1 MKKNILLITLFCL
14 TIQNIYSQVNTL
26 KENIFFAIGKTELT
40 KAHKMKLDS
49 IVLVIKASQTYNVDV
64 KGYTCNI
71 GSLSLNKIVS
81 KFRALNV
88 YNYLVDKGVNK
99 KNIVYGGFATASPLG
114 DNTTAEGRSKNR
126 RTEISVLFKLMDEVV
141 QNAEGT
147 QNANATNSR
156 TNSTGN
162 TTNASNNS
170 NAPAFSGKITELGP
184 ELSNGNFQNEGKKI
198 IKSTNCVLIEVP
210 EYCFSTNSKEAFEF
224 EFKDYTKN
232 YDIIKKNIQTRSGKE
247 TLLMLGAYSLNF
259 SQGNEEITMNTNNP
273 VKVFIPG
280 EYDPEIRLYSNHKNW
295 TLDTINSL
303 SYDESKKAYV
313 VSTKFLGQMF
323 GLLKPMP
330 ITQKQVL
337 VKLVGV
343 KPDQIKP
350 YVIVDKCYIASGKH
364 VKGKLFSFPIPSD
377 KSSFSVRGY
386 YIDYSN
392 KQPEYFYLSEDIK
405 ALEPKSTKV
414 KSIENKEY
422 MRICSPAK
430 FEFKKTQMDKGS
442 LCEPP
447 CAQ

>member
-1 MKKNILLITLFCL
+1 MKKNILLITLFCI
-14 TIQNIYSQVNTL
+14 TIQNINSQVNTL

-40 KAHKMKLDS
+40 RAHKMKLDS
-49 IVLVIKASQTYNVDV
+49 IVLVIKASETYNIDV

-88 YNYLVDKGVNK
+88 YNYLVDKGVSK
-99 KNIVYGGFATASPLG
+99 KNIVYGGFATENPLG
-114 DNTTAEGRSKNR
+114 DNNTLEGRAKNR
-126 RTEISVLFKLMDEVV
+126 RTEISVLFKLMDEVI
-141 QNAEGT
+141 QNAEGSKNEISST
-147 QNANATNSR
+147 NGSKESVNNAN
-156 TNSTGN
+156 N
-162 TTNASNNS
+162 TQ
-170 NAPAFSGKITELGP
+170 PAFSGKITELGP
-184 ELSNGNFQNEGKKI
+184 ELSAGNFQNEGKKI
-198 IKSTNCVLIEVP
+198 IKSTNCVVIEVP
-210 EYCFSTNSKEAFEF
+210 EFCFSTSSKEPFEF

-247 TLLMLGAYSLNF
+247 SLLMLGAYSLNF

-330 ITQKQVL
+330 ITQKQIL

-377 KSSFSVRGY
+377 KSSFSMRGY

-392 KQPEYFYLSEDIK
+392 KQPEYFYLSEDVK
-405 ALEPKSTKV
+405 ALEPKSTKA
-414 KSIENKEY
+414 KNIENKEY
-422 MRICSPAK
+422 MRICTPAK

-442 LCEPP
+442 LCETP
-447 CAQ
+447 CSQ

>member
-14 TIQNIYSQVNTL
+14 TLQNINSQVNTL

-40 KAHKMKLDS
+40 RAHKLKLDS
-49 IVLVIKASQTYNVDV
+49 IVLVIKASETYNVDV
-64 KGYTCNI
+64 KGYTCNF

-88 YNYLVDKGVNK
+88 YNYLVDKGVSK
-99 KNIVYGGFATASPLG
+99 KNIVYGGFSTSNPLG
-114 DNTTAEGRSKNR
+114 DNTTAEGRAKNR
-126 RTEISVLFKLMDEVV
+126 RTEISVLFKLMDEVI

-147 QNANATNSR
+147 TNEVTATNGAKE
-156 TNSTGN
+156 ST
-162 TTNASNNS
+162 NNS
-170 NAPAFSGKITELGP
+170 NNNSKSAFSGKVTELGP

-198 IKSTNCVLIEVP
+198 IKSTNCVVIEIP
-210 EYCFSTNSKEAFEF
+210 EYCFSTNSKEPFEF

-303 SYDESKKAYV
+303 SYDESKKSYV

-343 KPDQIKP
+343 KSDQIKP

-364 VKGKLFSFPIPSD
+364 IKGKLFSFPIPSD
-377 KSSFSVRGY
+377 KSSFSMRGY

-405 ALEPKSTKV
+405 VLEPKSTKA
-414 KSIENKEY
+414 KSIDNKEY
-422 MRICSPAK
+422 MRICTPAK

-442 LCEPP
+442 LCETP
-447 CAQ
+447 CTQ

>member
-14 TIQNIYSQVNTL
+14 TLQNINSQVNTL

-40 KAHKMKLDS
+40 RAHKLKLDS
-49 IVLVIKASQTYNVDV
+49 IVLVIKASETYNVDV
-64 KGYTCNI
+64 KGYTCNF

-88 YNYLVDKGVNK
+88 YNYLVDKGVSK
-99 KNIVYGGFATASPLG
+99 KNIVYGGFSTSNPLG
-114 DNTTAEGRSKNR
+114 DNTTAEGRAKNR
-126 RTEISVLFKLMDEVV
+126 RTEISVLFKLMDEVI

-147 QNANATNSR
+147 TNEVTATNGAKES
-156 TNSTGN
+156 TNN
-162 TTNASNNS
+162 TNNNS
-170 NAPAFSGKITELGP
+170 KSAFSGKVTELGP

-198 IKSTNCVLIEVP
+198 IKSTNCVVIEIP
-210 EYCFSTNSKEAFEF
+210 EYCFSTNSKEPFEF

-247 TLLMLGAYSLNF
+247 TLLMLGSYSLNF

-280 EYDPEIRLYSNHKNW
+280 EYDPEIRLYANHKNW

-303 SYDESKKAYV
+303 SYDESKKSYV

-343 KPDQIKP
+343 KSDQIKP

-364 VKGKLFSFPIPSD
+364 IKGKLFSFPIPSD
-377 KSSFSVRGY
+377 KSSFSMRGY
-386 YIDYSN
+386 YIEYSN

-405 ALEPKSTKV
+405 VLEPKSTKA
-414 KSIENKEY
+414 KSIDNKEY
-422 MRICSPAK
+422 MRICTPAK

-442 LCEPP
+442 LCETP
-447 CAQ
+447 CTQ

>member
-14 TIQNIYSQVNTL
+14 TLQNINSQVNTL

-40 KAHKMKLDS
+40 RAHKLKLDS
-49 IVLVIKASQTYNVDV
+49 IVLVIKASETYNVDV
-64 KGYTCNI
+64 KGYTCNF

-88 YNYLVDKGVNK
+88 YNYLVDKGVSK
-99 KNIVYGGFATASPLG
+99 KNIVYGGFSTSNPLG
-114 DNTTAEGRSKNR
+114 DNTTAEGRAKNR
-126 RTEISVLFKLMDEVV
+126 RTEISVLFKLMDEVI

-147 QNANATNSR
+147 TNEVTATNGAKE
-156 TNSTGN
+156 ST
-162 TTNASNNS
+162 NNS
-170 NAPAFSGKITELGP
+170 NNNSKSAFSGKVTELGP

-198 IKSTNCVLIEVP
+198 IKSTNCVVIEIP
-210 EYCFSTNSKEAFEF
+210 EYCFSTNSKEPFEF

-247 TLLMLGAYSLNF
+247 TLLMLGSYSLNF

-280 EYDPEIRLYSNHKNW
+280 EYDPEIRLYANHKNW

-303 SYDESKKAYV
+303 SYDESKKSYV

-343 KPDQIKP
+343 KSDQIKP

-364 VKGKLFSFPIPSD
+364 IKGKLFSFPIPSD
-377 KSSFSVRGY
+377 KSSFSMRGY

-392 KQPEYFYLSEDIK
+392 KQPEYFYLSEDVK
-405 ALEPKSTKV
+405 VLEPKSTKA
-414 KSIENKEY
+414 KSIDNKEY
-422 MRICSPAK
+422 MRICTPAK

-442 LCEPP
+442 LCETP
-447 CAQ
+447 CIQ

>member
-14 TIQNIYSQVNTL
+14 TLQNINSQVNTL

-40 KAHKMKLDS
+40 RAHKLKLDS
-49 IVLVIKASQTYNVDV
+49 IVLVIKASETYNVDV
-64 KGYTCNI
+64 KGYTCNF

-88 YNYLVDKGVNK
+88 YNYLVDKGVSK
-99 KNIVYGGFATASPLG
+99 KNIVYGGFSTSNPLG
-114 DNTTAEGRSKNR
+114 DNTTAEGRAKNR
-126 RTEISVLFKLMDEVV
+126 RTEISVLFKLMDEVI

-147 QNANATNSR
+147 TNEVTATNGAKES
-156 TNSTGN
+156 TNN
-162 TTNASNNS
+162 TNNNS
-170 NAPAFSGKITELGP
+170 KSAFSGKVTELGP

-198 IKSTNCVLIEVP
+198 IKSTNCVVIEIP
-210 EYCFSTNSKEAFEF
+210 EYCFSTNSKEPFEF

-247 TLLMLGAYSLNF
+247 TLLMLGSYSLNF

-280 EYDPEIRLYSNHKNW
+280 EYDPEIRLYANHKNW

-303 SYDESKKAYV
+303 SYDESKKSYV

-343 KPDQIKP
+343 KSDQIKP

-364 VKGKLFSFPIPSD
+364 IKGKLFSFPIPSD
-377 KSSFSVRGY
+377 KSSFSMRGY
-386 YIDYSN
+386 YIEYSN
-392 KQPEYFYLSEDIK
+392 KQPEYFYLSEDVK
-405 ALEPKSTKV
+405 VLEPKSTKA
-414 KSIENKEY
+414 KSIDNKEY
-422 MRICSPAK
+422 MRICTPAK

-442 LCEPP
+442 LCETP
-447 CAQ
+447 CTQ

>member
-14 TIQNIYSQVNTL
+14 TLQNINSQVNTL

-40 KAHKMKLDS
+40 RAHKLKLDS
-49 IVLVIKASQTYNVDV
+49 IVLVIKASETYNVDV
-64 KGYTCNI
+64 KGYTCNF

-88 YNYLVDKGVNK
+88 YNYLVDKGVSK
-99 KNIVYGGFATASPLG
+99 KNIVYGGFSTSNPLG
-114 DNTTAEGRSKNR
+114 DNTTAEGRAKNR
-126 RTEISVLFKLMDEVV
+126 RTEISVLFKLMDEVI

-147 QNANATNSR
+147 TNEVTATNGAKES
-156 TNSTGN
+156 TNN
-162 TTNASNNS
+162 TNNNS
-170 NAPAFSGKITELGP
+170 KSAFSGKVTELGP

-198 IKSTNCVLIEVP
+198 IKSTNCVVIEIP
-210 EYCFSTNSKEAFEF
+210 EYCFSTNSKEPFEF

-247 TLLMLGAYSLNF
+247 TLLMLGSYSLNF

-280 EYDPEIRLYSNHKNW
+280 EYDPEIRLYANHKNW

-303 SYDESKKAYV
+303 SYDESKKSYV

-343 KPDQIKP
+343 KSDQIKP

-364 VKGKLFSFPIPSD
+364 IKGKLFSFPIPSD
-377 KSSFSVRGY
+377 KSSFSMRGY

-392 KQPEYFYLSEDIK
+392 KQPEYFYLSEDVK
-405 ALEPKSTKV
+405 VLEPKSTKA
-414 KSIENKEY
+414 KSIDNKEY
-422 MRICSPAK
+422 MRICTPAK

-442 LCEPP
+442 LCETP
-447 CAQ
+447 CTQ

>member
-14 TIQNIYSQVNTL
+14 TLQNINSQVNTL

-40 KAHKMKLDS
+40 RAHKLKLDS
-49 IVLVIKASQTYNVDV
+49 IVLVIKASETYNVDV
-64 KGYTCNI
+64 KGYTCNF

-88 YNYLVDKGVNK
+88 YNYLVDKGVSK
-99 KNIVYGGFATASPLG
+99 KNIVYGGFSTSNPLG
-114 DNTTAEGRSKNR
+114 DNTTAEGRAKNR
-126 RTEISVLFKLMDEVV
+126 RTEISVLFKLMDEVI

-147 QNANATNSR
+147 KNEVTATNGAKES
-156 TNSTGN
+156 TNN
-162 TTNASNNS
+162 TNNNS
-170 NAPAFSGKITELGP
+170 KSAFSGKVTELGP

-198 IKSTNCVLIEVP
+198 IKSTNCVVIEIP
-210 EYCFSTNSKEAFEF
+210 EYCFSTNSKEPFEF

-247 TLLMLGAYSLNF
+247 TLLMLGSYSLNF

-280 EYDPEIRLYSNHKNW
+280 EYDPEIRLYANHKNW

-303 SYDESKKAYV
+303 SYDESKKSYV

-343 KPDQIKP
+343 KSDQIKP

-364 VKGKLFSFPIPSD
+364 IKGKLFSFPIPSD
-377 KSSFSVRGY
+377 KSSFSMRGY

-392 KQPEYFYLSEDIK
+392 KQPEYFYLSEDVK
-405 ALEPKSTKV
+405 VLEPKSTKA
-414 KSIENKEY
+414 KSIDNKEY
-422 MRICSPAK
+422 MRICTPAK

-442 LCEPP
+442 LCETP
-447 CAQ
+447 CTQ

>member
-14 TIQNIYSQVNTL
+14 TLQNINSQVNTL

-40 KAHKMKLDS
+40 RAHKLKLDS
-49 IVLVIKASQTYNVDV
+49 IVLVIKASETYNVDV
-64 KGYTCNI
+64 KGYTCNF

-88 YNYLVDKGVNK
+88 YNYLVDKGVSK
-99 KNIVYGGFATASPLG
+99 KNIVYGGFSTSNPLG
-114 DNTTAEGRSKNR
+114 DNTTAEGRAKNR
-126 RTEISVLFKLMDEVV
+126 RTEISVLFKLMDEVI

-147 QNANATNSR
+147 TNEVTATNGAKE
-156 TNSTGN
+156 ST
-162 TTNASNNS
+162 NNS
-170 NAPAFSGKITELGP
+170 NNNSKSAFSGKVTELGP

-198 IKSTNCVLIEVP
+198 IKSTNCVVIEIP
-210 EYCFSTNSKEAFEF
+210 EYCFSTNSKEPFEF

-247 TLLMLGAYSLNF
+247 TLLMLGSYSLNF

-280 EYDPEIRLYSNHKNW
+280 EYDPEIRLYANHKNW

-303 SYDESKKAYV
+303 SYDESKKSYV

-343 KPDQIKP
+343 KSDQIKP

-364 VKGKLFSFPIPSD
+364 IKGKLFSFPIPSD
-377 KSSFSVRGY
+377 KSSFSMRGY

-392 KQPEYFYLSEDIK
+392 KQPEYFYLSEDVK
-405 ALEPKSTKV
+405 VLEPKSTKA
-414 KSIENKEY
+414 KSIDNKEY
-422 MRICSPAK
+422 MRICTPAK

-442 LCEPP
+442 LCETP
-447 CAQ
+447 CTQ

>member
-14 TIQNIYSQVNTL
+14 TLQNINSQVNTL

-40 KAHKMKLDS
+40 RAHKLKLDS
-49 IVLVIKASQTYNVDV
+49 IVLVIKASETYNVDV
-64 KGYTCNI
+64 KGYTCNF

-88 YNYLVDKGVNK
+88 YNYLVDKGVSK
-99 KNIVYGGFATASPLG
+99 KNIVYGGFSTSNPLG
-114 DNTTAEGRSKNR
+114 DNTTAEGRAKNR
-126 RTEISVLFKLMDEVV
+126 RTEISVLFKLMDEVI

-147 QNANATNSR
+147 TNEVTATNGAKES
-156 TNSTGN
+156 TNN
-162 TTNASNNS
+162 TNNNS
-170 NAPAFSGKITELGP
+170 KSAFSGKVTELGP

-198 IKSTNCVLIEVP
+198 IKSTNCVVIEIP
-210 EYCFSTNSKEAFEF
+210 EYCFSTNSKEPFEF

-247 TLLMLGAYSLNF
+247 TLLMLGSYSLNF

-280 EYDPEIRLYSNHKNW
+280 EYDPEIRLYANHKNW

-303 SYDESKKAYV
+303 SYDESKKSYV

-330 ITQKQVL
+330 ISQKQVL

-343 KPDQIKP
+343 KSDQIKP

-377 KSSFSVRGY
+377 KSSFSMRGY
-386 YIDYSN
+386 YIEYSN

-405 ALEPKSTKV
+405 VLEPKSTKA
-414 KSIENKEY
+414 KSIDNKEY
-422 MRICSPAK
+422 MRICTPAK

-442 LCEPP
+442 LCETP
-447 CAQ
+447 CTQ

>member
-14 TIQNIYSQVNTL
+14 TLQNINSQVNTL

-40 KAHKMKLDS
+40 RAHKLKLDS
-49 IVLVIKASQTYNVDV
+49 IVLVIKASETYNVDV
-64 KGYTCNI
+64 KGYTCNF

-88 YNYLVDKGVNK
+88 YNYLVDKGVSK
-99 KNIVYGGFATASPLG
+99 KNIVYGGFSTSNPLG
-114 DNTTAEGRSKNR
+114 DNTTTEGRAKNR
-126 RTEISVLFKLMDEVV
+126 RTEISVLFKLMDEVI

-147 QNANATNSR
+147 KNEVTATNGAKES
-156 TNSTGN
+156 TNN
-162 TTNASNNS
+162 TNNNS
-170 NAPAFSGKITELGP
+170 KSAFSGKVTELGP

-198 IKSTNCVLIEVP
+198 IKSTNCVVIEIP
-210 EYCFSTNSKEAFEF
+210 EYCFSTNSKEPFEF

-247 TLLMLGAYSLNF
+247 TLLMLGSYSLNF

-280 EYDPEIRLYSNHKNW
+280 EYDPEIRLYANHKNW

-303 SYDESKKAYV
+303 SYDESKKSYV

-343 KPDQIKP
+343 KSDQIKP

-364 VKGKLFSFPIPSD
+364 IKGKLFSFPIPSD
-377 KSSFSVRGY
+377 KSSFSMRGY
-386 YIDYSN
+386 YIEYSN
-392 KQPEYFYLSEDIK
+392 KQPEYFYLSEDVK
-405 ALEPKSTKV
+405 VLEPKSTKA
-414 KSIENKEY
+414 KSIDNKEY
-422 MRICSPAK
+422 MRICTPAK

-442 LCEPP
+442 LCETP
-447 CAQ
+447 CTQ

>member
-14 TIQNIYSQVNTL
+14 TLQNINSQVNTL

-40 KAHKMKLDS
+40 RAHKLKLDS
-49 IVLVIKASQTYNVDV
+49 IVLVIKASETYNVDV
-64 KGYTCNI
+64 KGYTCNF

-88 YNYLVDKGVNK
+88 YNYLVDKGVSK
-99 KNIVYGGFATASPLG
+99 KNIVYGGFSTSNPLG
-114 DNTTAEGRSKNR
+114 DNTTAEGRAKNR
-126 RTEISVLFKLMDEVV
+126 RTEISVLFKLMDEVI

-147 QNANATNSR
+147 TNEVTATNGAKE
-156 TNSTGN
+156 ST
-162 TTNASNNS
+162 NNS
-170 NAPAFSGKITELGP
+170 NNNSKSAFSGKVTELGP

-198 IKSTNCVLIEVP
+198 IKSTNCVVIEIP
-210 EYCFSTNSKEAFEF
+210 EYCFSTNSKEPFEF

-247 TLLMLGAYSLNF
+247 TLLMLGSYSLNF

-280 EYDPEIRLYSNHKNW
+280 EYDPEIRLYANHKNW

-303 SYDESKKAYV
+303 SYDESKKSYV

-343 KPDQIKP
+343 KSDQIKP

-377 KSSFSVRGY
+377 KSSFSMRGY

-392 KQPEYFYLSEDIK
+392 KQPEYFYLSEDVK
-405 ALEPKSTKV
+405 VLEPKSTKA
-414 KSIENKEY
+414 KSIDNKEY
-422 MRICSPAK
+422 MRICTPAK

-442 LCEPP
+442 LCETP
-447 CAQ
+447 CTQ

>member
-14 TIQNIYSQVNTL
+14 TLQNINSQVNTL

-40 KAHKMKLDS
+40 RAHKLKLDS
-49 IVLVIKASQTYNVDV
+49 IVLVIKASETYNVDV
-64 KGYTCNI
+64 KGYTCNF

-88 YNYLVDKGVNK
+88 YNYLVDKGVSK
-99 KNIVYGGFATASPLG
+99 KNIVYGGFSTSNPLG
-114 DNTTAEGRSKNR
+114 DNTTAEGRAKNR
-126 RTEISVLFKLMDEVV
+126 RTEISVLFKLMDEVI

-147 QNANATNSR
+147 KNEVTATNGAKE
-156 TNSTGN
+156 ST
-162 TTNASNNS
+162 NNS
-170 NAPAFSGKITELGP
+170 NNNSKSAFSGKVTELGP

-198 IKSTNCVLIEVP
+198 IKSTNCVVIEIP
-210 EYCFSTNSKEAFEF
+210 EYCFSTNSKEPFEF

-247 TLLMLGAYSLNF
+247 TLLMLGSYSLNF

-280 EYDPEIRLYSNHKNW
+280 EYDPEIRLYANHKNW

-303 SYDESKKAYV
+303 SYDESKKSYV

-343 KPDQIKP
+343 KSDQIKP

-364 VKGKLFSFPIPSD
+364 IKGKLFSFPIPSD
-377 KSSFSVRGY
+377 KSSFSMRGY

-392 KQPEYFYLSEDIK
+392 KQPEYFYLSEDVK
-405 ALEPKSTKV
+405 VLEPKSTKA
-414 KSIENKEY
+414 KSIDNKEY
-422 MRICSPAK
+422 MRICTPAK

-442 LCEPP
+442 LCETP
-447 CAQ
+447 CTQ

>member
-14 TIQNIYSQVNTL
+14 TLQNINSQVNTL

-40 KAHKMKLDS
+40 RAHKLKLDS
-49 IVLVIKASQTYNVDV
+49 IVLVIKASETYNVDV
-64 KGYTCNI
+64 KGYTCNF

-88 YNYLVDKGVNK
+88 YNYLVDKGVSK
-99 KNIVYGGFATASPLG
+99 KNIVYGGFSTSNPLG
-114 DNTTAEGRSKNR
+114 DNTTAEGRAKNR
-126 RTEISVLFKLMDEVV
+126 RTEISVLFKLMDEVI

-147 QNANATNSR
+147 TNEVTATNGAKES
-156 TNSTGN
+156 TNN
-162 TTNASNNS
+162 TNNNS
-170 NAPAFSGKITELGP
+170 KSAFSGKVTELGP

-198 IKSTNCVLIEVP
+198 IKSTNCVVIEIP
-210 EYCFSTNSKEAFEF
+210 EYCFSTNSKEPFEF

-247 TLLMLGAYSLNF
+247 TLLMLGSYSLNF

-280 EYDPEIRLYSNHKNW
+280 EYDPEIRLYANHKNW

-303 SYDESKKAYV
+303 SYDESKKSYV

-343 KPDQIKP
+343 KSDQIKP

-377 KSSFSVRGY
+377 KSSFSMRGY
-386 YIDYSN
+386 YIEYSN

-405 ALEPKSTKV
+405 VLEPKSTKA
-414 KSIENKEY
+414 KSIDNKEY
-422 MRICSPAK
+422 MRICTPAK

-442 LCEPP
+442 LCETP
-447 CAQ
+447 CTQ

>member
-14 TIQNIYSQVNTL
+14 TLQNINSQVNTL

-40 KAHKMKLDS
+40 RAHKLKLDS
-49 IVLVIKASQTYNVDV
+49 IVLVIKASETYNVDV
-64 KGYTCNI
+64 KGYTCNF

-88 YNYLVDKGVNK
+88 YNYLVDKGVSK
-99 KNIVYGGFATASPLG
+99 KNIVYGGFSTSNPLG
-114 DNTTAEGRSKNR
+114 DNTTAEGRAKNR
-126 RTEISVLFKLMDEVV
+126 RTEISVLFKLMDEVI

-147 QNANATNSR
+147 TNEVTATNGAKE
-156 TNSTGN
+156 ST
-162 TTNASNNS
+162 NNS
-170 NAPAFSGKITELGP
+170 NNNSKSAFSGKVTELGP

-198 IKSTNCVLIEVP
+198 IKSTNCVVIEIP
-210 EYCFSTNSKEAFEF
+210 EYCFSTNSKEPFEF

-247 TLLMLGAYSLNF
+247 TLLMLGSYSLNF

-280 EYDPEIRLYSNHKNW
+280 EYDPEIRLYANHKNW

-303 SYDESKKAYV
+303 SYDESKKSYV

-343 KPDQIKP
+343 KSDQIKP

-364 VKGKLFSFPIPSD
+364 IKGKLFSFPIPSD
-377 KSSFSVRGY
+377 KSSFSMRGY
-386 YIDYSN
+386 YIEYSN

-405 ALEPKSTKV
+405 VLEPKSTKA
-414 KSIENKEY
+414 KSIDNKEY
-422 MRICSPAK
+422 MRICTPAK

-442 LCEPP
+442 LCETP
-447 CAQ
+447 CTQ

>member
-1 MKKNILLITLFCL
+1 MKKNILLITLFCSL
-14 TIQNIYSQVNTL
+14 LQNLNSQVSTL
-26 KENIFFAIGKTELT
+26 KENLFFAIGKTELT
-40 KAHKMKLDS
+40 NAHKMKLDS

-99 KNIVYGGFATASPLG
+99 KNIMYGGFYTSNPIG
-114 DNTTAEGRSKNR
+114 DNTTVEGRAKNR
-126 RTEISVLFKLMDEVV
+126 RTEISVLFKLMDDETP
-141 QNAEGT
+141 NADGT
-147 QNANATNSR
+147 KNESNAANGSNES
-156 TNSTGN
+156 
-162 TTNASNNS
+162 SNNS
-170 NAPAFSGKITELGP
+170 TSNSNKAFSGKVTELGP
-184 ELSNGNFQNEGKKI
+184 ELSNGNFQNDGKKI
-198 IKSTNCVLIEVP
+198 IKSTNCVVIEVP
-210 EYCFSTNSKEAFEF
+210 EYCFSTSSKEPFEF

-303 SYDESKKAYV
+303 SYDETKKAYV

-330 ITQKQVL
+330 ITQKNVL

-343 KPDQIKP
+343 KADQIKP

-364 VKGKLFSFPIPSD
+364 VKGKLFSFPIPSE
-377 KSSFSVRGY
+377 KSSFSMRGY

-392 KQPEYFYLSEDIK
+392 KQPEYFYLSEDVK
-405 ALEPKSTKV
+405 LLEPKSTKA
-414 KSIENKEY
+414 KNIENKDY

-442 LCEPP
+442 LCETP

>member
-14 TIQNIYSQVNTL
+14 TLQNINSQVNTL

-40 KAHKMKLDS
+40 RAHKLKLDS
-49 IVLVIKASQTYNVDV
+49 IVLVIKASETYNVDV
-64 KGYTCNI
+64 KGYTCNF

-88 YNYLVDKGVNK
+88 YNYLVDKGVSK
-99 KNIVYGGFATASPLG
+99 KNIVYGGFSTSNPLV
-114 DNTTAEGRSKNR
+114 DNTTAEGRAKNR
-126 RTEISVLFKLMDEVV
+126 RTEISVLFKLMDEVI

-147 QNANATNSR
+147 TNEVTATNGAKE
-156 TNSTGN
+156 ST
-162 TTNASNNS
+162 NNS
-170 NAPAFSGKITELGP
+170 NNNSKSAFSGKVTELGP

-198 IKSTNCVLIEVP
+198 IKSTNCVVIEIP
-210 EYCFSTNSKEAFEF
+210 EYCFSTNSKEPFEF

-247 TLLMLGAYSLNF
+247 TLLMLGSYSLNF

-280 EYDPEIRLYSNHKNW
+280 EYDPEIRLYANHKNW

-303 SYDESKKAYV
+303 SYDESKKSYV

-343 KPDQIKP
+343 KSDQIKP

-377 KSSFSVRGY
+377 KSSFSMRGY

-405 ALEPKSTKV
+405 VLEPKSTKA
-414 KSIENKEY
+414 KSIDNKEY
-422 MRICSPAK
+422 MRICTPAK

-442 LCEPP
+442 LCETP
-447 CAQ
+447 CTQ

>member
-14 TIQNIYSQVNTL
+14 TLQNINSQVNTL

-40 KAHKMKLDS
+40 RAHKLKLDS
-49 IVLVIKASQTYNVDV
+49 IVLVIKASETYNVDV
-64 KGYTCNI
+64 KGYTCNF

-88 YNYLVDKGVNK
+88 YNYLVDKGVSK
-99 KNIVYGGFATASPLG
+99 KNIVYGGFSTSNPLG
-114 DNTTAEGRSKNR
+114 DNTTAEGRAKNR
-126 RTEISVLFKLMDEVV
+126 RTEISVLFKLMDEVI

-147 QNANATNSR
+147 TNEVTATNGAKE
-156 TNSTGN
+156 ST
-162 TTNASNNS
+162 NNS
-170 NAPAFSGKITELGP
+170 NNNSKSAFSGKVTELGP

-198 IKSTNCVLIEVP
+198 IKSTNCVVIEIP
-210 EYCFSTNSKEAFEF
+210 EYCFSTNSKEPFEF

-247 TLLMLGAYSLNF
+247 TLLMLGSYSLNF

-280 EYDPEIRLYSNHKNW
+280 EYDPEIRLYANHKNW

-303 SYDESKKAYV
+303 SYDESKKSYV

-343 KPDQIKP
+343 KSDQIKP

-377 KSSFSVRGY
+377 KSSFSMRGY

-392 KQPEYFYLSEDIK
+392 KQPEYFYLSEDVK
-405 ALEPKSTKV
+405 VLEPKSTKA
-414 KSIENKEY
+414 KSIDNKEY
-422 MRICSPAK
+422 MRICTPAK

-442 LCEPP
+442 LCETP
-447 CAQ
+447 CIQ

>member
-1 MKKNILLITLFCL
+1 MKKNILLITLLCL
-14 TIQNIYSQVNTL
+14 TLQNINSQVNTL

-40 KAHKMKLDS
+40 RAHKLKLDS
-49 IVLVIKASQTYNVDV
+49 IVLVIKASETYNIDV

-88 YNYLVDKGVNK
+88 YNYLVDKGVSK
-99 KNIVYGGFATASPLG
+99 KNIVYGGFSTQNPLG
-114 DNTTAEGRSKNR
+114 DNTTAEGRAKNR
-126 RTEISVLFKLMDEVV
+126 RTEVSVLFKLMDEVI

-147 QNANATNSR
+147 KNELSTTNGSKE
-156 TNSTGN
+156 S
-162 TTNASNNS
+162 TTNANN
-170 NAPAFSGKITELGP
+170 NTKPAFSGKVTELGP

-198 IKSTNCVLIEVP
+198 IKSTNCVVIEVP
-210 EYCFSTNSKEAFEF
+210 EYCFSTNSKEPFEF

-303 SYDESKKAYV
+303 SYDESKKSYV

-364 VKGKLFSFPIPSD
+364 IKGKLFSFPIPSD
-377 KSSFSVRGY
+377 KSSFSMRGY

-392 KQPEYFYLSEDIK
+392 KQPEYFYLSEDVK
-405 ALEPKSTKV
+405 ALEPKSTKA
-414 KSIENKEY
+414 KNIENKEY
-422 MRICSPAK
+422 MRICTPAK

-442 LCEPP
+442 LCETP

>member
-14 TIQNIYSQVNTL
+14 TLQNINSQVNTL

-40 KAHKMKLDS
+40 RAHKLKLDS
-49 IVLVIKASQTYNVDV
+49 IVLVIKASETYNVDV
-64 KGYTCNI
+64 KGYTCNF

-88 YNYLVDKGVNK
+88 YNYLVDKGVSK
-99 KNIVYGGFATASPLG
+99 KNIVYGGFSTSNPLG
-114 DNTTAEGRSKNR
+114 DNTTAEGRAKNR
-126 RTEISVLFKLMDEVV
+126 RTEISVLFKLMDEVI

-147 QNANATNSR
+147 TNEVTATNGAKES
-156 TNSTGN
+156 TNN
-162 TTNASNNS
+162 TNNNS
-170 NAPAFSGKITELGP
+170 KSAFSGKVTELGP

-198 IKSTNCVLIEVP
+198 IKSTNCVVIEIP
-210 EYCFSTNSKEAFEF
+210 EYCFSTNSKEPFEF

-247 TLLMLGAYSLNF
+247 TLLMLGSYSLNF

-280 EYDPEIRLYSNHKNW
+280 EYDPEIRLYANHKNW

-303 SYDESKKAYV
+303 SYDESKKSYV

-330 ITQKQVL
+330 ISQKQVL

-343 KPDQIKP
+343 KSDQIKP

-364 VKGKLFSFPIPSD
+364 IKGKLFSFPIPSD
-377 KSSFSVRGY
+377 KSSFSMRGY
-386 YIDYSN
+386 YIEYSN

-405 ALEPKSTKV
+405 VLEPKSTKA
-414 KSIENKEY
+414 KSIDNKEY
-422 MRICSPAK
+422 MRICTPAK

-442 LCEPP
+442 LCETP
-447 CAQ
+447 CTQ

>member
-14 TIQNIYSQVNTL
+14 TLQNINSQVNTL

-40 KAHKMKLDS
+40 RAHKLKLDS
-49 IVLVIKASQTYNVDV
+49 IVLVIKASETYNVDV
-64 KGYTCNI
+64 KGYTCNF

-88 YNYLVDKGVNK
+88 YNYLVDKGVSK
-99 KNIVYGGFATASPLG
+99 KNIVYGGFSTSNPLG
-114 DNTTAEGRSKNR
+114 DNTTAEGRAKNR
-126 RTEISVLFKLMDEVV
+126 RTEISVLFKLMDEVI

-147 QNANATNSR
+147 KNEVTATNGAKES
-156 TNSTGN
+156 TNN
-162 TTNASNNS
+162 TNNNS
-170 NAPAFSGKITELGP
+170 KSAFSGKVTELGP

-198 IKSTNCVLIEVP
+198 IKSTNCVVIEIP
-210 EYCFSTNSKEAFEF
+210 EYCFSTNSKEPFEF

-247 TLLMLGAYSLNF
+247 TLLMLGSYSLNF

-280 EYDPEIRLYSNHKNW
+280 EYDPEIRLYANHKNW

-303 SYDESKKAYV
+303 SYDESKKSYV

-343 KPDQIKP
+343 KSDQIKP

-364 VKGKLFSFPIPSD
+364 IKGKLFSFPIPSD
-377 KSSFSVRGY
+377 KSSFSMRGY
-386 YIDYSN
+386 YIEYSN
-392 KQPEYFYLSEDIK
+392 KQPEYFYLSEDVK
-405 ALEPKSTKV
+405 VLEPKSTKA
-414 KSIENKEY
+414 KSIDNKEY
-422 MRICSPAK
+422 MRICTPAK

-442 LCEPP
+442 LCETP
-447 CAQ
+447 CTQ

>member
-14 TIQNIYSQVNTL
+14 TLQNINSQVNTL

-40 KAHKMKLDS
+40 RAHKLKLDS
-49 IVLVIKASQTYNVDV
+49 IVLVIKASETYNVDV
-64 KGYTCNI
+64 KGYTCNF

-88 YNYLVDKGVNK
+88 YNYLVDKGVSK
-99 KNIVYGGFATASPLG
+99 KNIVYGGFSTSNPLG
-114 DNTTAEGRSKNR
+114 DNTTAEGRAKNR
-126 RTEISVLFKLMDEVV
+126 RTEISVLFKLMDEVI

-147 QNANATNSR
+147 KNEVTATNGAKES
-156 TNSTGN
+156 TNN
-162 TTNASNNS
+162 TNNNS
-170 NAPAFSGKITELGP
+170 KSAFSGKVTELGP

-198 IKSTNCVLIEVP
+198 IKSTNCVVIEIP
-210 EYCFSTNSKEAFEF
+210 EYCFSTNSKEPFEF

-247 TLLMLGAYSLNF
+247 TLLMLGSYSLNF

-280 EYDPEIRLYSNHKNW
+280 EYDPEIRLYANHKNW

-303 SYDESKKAYV
+303 SYDESKKSYV

-330 ITQKQVL
+330 ISQKQVL

-343 KPDQIKP
+343 KSDQIKP

-377 KSSFSVRGY
+377 KSSFSMRGY
-386 YIDYSN
+386 YIEYSN

-405 ALEPKSTKV
+405 VLEPKSTKA
-414 KSIENKEY
+414 KSIDNKEY
-422 MRICSPAK
+422 MRICTPAK

-442 LCEPP
+442 LCETP
-447 CAQ
+447 CTQ

>member
-14 TIQNIYSQVNTL
+14 TLQNINSQVNTL

-40 KAHKMKLDS
+40 RAHKLKLDS
-49 IVLVIKASQTYNVDV
+49 IVLVIKASETYNVDV
-64 KGYTCNI
+64 KGYTCNF

-88 YNYLVDKGVNK
+88 YNYLVDKGVSK
-99 KNIVYGGFATASPLG
+99 KNIVYGGFSTSNPLG
-114 DNTTAEGRSKNR
+114 DNTTAEGRAKNR
-126 RTEISVLFKLMDEVV
+126 RTEISVLFKLMDEVI

-147 QNANATNSR
+147 KNEVTATNGAKES
-156 TNSTGN
+156 TNN
-162 TTNASNNS
+162 TNNNS
-170 NAPAFSGKITELGP
+170 KSAFSGKVTELGP

-198 IKSTNCVLIEVP
+198 IKSTNCVVIEIP
-210 EYCFSTNSKEAFEF
+210 EYCFSTNSKEPFEF

-247 TLLMLGAYSLNF
+247 TLLMLGSYSLNF

-280 EYDPEIRLYSNHKNW
+280 EYDPEIRLYANHKNW

-303 SYDESKKAYV
+303 SYDESKKSYV

-343 KPDQIKP
+343 KSDQIKP

-377 KSSFSVRGY
+377 KSSFSMRGY
-386 YIDYSN
+386 YIEYSN

-405 ALEPKSTKV
+405 VLEPKSTKA
-414 KSIENKEY
+414 KSIDNKEY
-422 MRICSPAK
+422 MRICTPAK

-442 LCEPP
+442 LCETP
-447 CAQ
+447 CTQ

>member
-14 TIQNIYSQVNTL
+14 TLQNINSQVNTL

-40 KAHKMKLDS
+40 RAHKLKLDS
-49 IVLVIKASQTYNVDV
+49 IVLVIKASETYNVDV
-64 KGYTCNI
+64 KGYTCNF

-88 YNYLVDKGVNK
+88 YNYLVDKGVSK
-99 KNIVYGGFATASPLG
+99 KNIVYGGFSTSNPLG
-114 DNTTAEGRSKNR
+114 DNTTAEGRAKNR
-126 RTEISVLFKLMDEVV
+126 RTEISVLFKLMDEVI

-147 QNANATNSR
+147 KNEVTATNGAKES
-156 TNSTGN
+156 TNN
-162 TTNASNNS
+162 TNNNS
-170 NAPAFSGKITELGP
+170 KSAFSGKVTELGP

-198 IKSTNCVLIEVP
+198 IKSTNCVVIEIP
-210 EYCFSTNSKEAFEF
+210 EYCFSTNSKEPFEF

-247 TLLMLGAYSLNF
+247 TLLMLGSYSLNF

-280 EYDPEIRLYSNHKNW
+280 EYDPEIRLYANHKNW

-303 SYDESKKAYV
+303 SYDESKKSYV

-343 KPDQIKP
+343 KSDQIKP

-364 VKGKLFSFPIPSD
+364 IKGKLFSFPIPSD
-377 KSSFSVRGY
+377 KSSFSMRGY
-386 YIDYSN
+386 YIEYSN

-405 ALEPKSTKV
+405 VLEPKSTKA
-414 KSIENKEY
+414 KSIDNKEY
-422 MRICSPAK
+422 MRICTPAK

-442 LCEPP
+442 LCETP
-447 CAQ
+447 CTQ

>member
-14 TIQNIYSQVNTL
+14 TLQNINSQVNTL

-40 KAHKMKLDS
+40 RAHKLKLDS
-49 IVLVIKASQTYNVDV
+49 IVLVIKASETYNVDV
-64 KGYTCNI
+64 KGYTCNF

-88 YNYLVDKGVNK
+88 YNYLVDKGVSK
-99 KNIVYGGFATASPLG
+99 KNIVYGGFSTSNPLG
-114 DNTTAEGRSKNR
+114 DNTTAEGRAKNR
-126 RTEISVLFKLMDEVV
+126 RTEISVLFKLMDEVI

-147 QNANATNSR
+147 TNEVTATNGAKE
-156 TNSTGN
+156 ST
-162 TTNASNNS
+162 NNS
-170 NAPAFSGKITELGP
+170 NNNSKSAFSGKVTELGP

-198 IKSTNCVLIEVP
+198 IKSTNCVVIEIP
-210 EYCFSTNSKEAFEF
+210 EYCFSTNSKEPFEF

-247 TLLMLGAYSLNF
+247 TLLMLGSYSLNF

-280 EYDPEIRLYSNHKNW
+280 EYDPEIRLYANHKNW

-303 SYDESKKAYV
+303 SYDESKKSYV

-330 ITQKQVL
+330 ISQKQVL

-343 KPDQIKP
+343 KSDQIKP

-377 KSSFSVRGY
+377 KSSFSMRGY

-392 KQPEYFYLSEDIK
+392 KQPEYFYLSEDVK
-405 ALEPKSTKV
+405 VLEPKSTKA
-414 KSIENKEY
+414 KSIDNKEY
-422 MRICSPAK
+422 MRICTPAK

-442 LCEPP
+442 LCETP
-447 CAQ
+447 CTQ

>member
-1 MKKNILLITLFCL
+1 
-14 TIQNIYSQVNTL
+14 
-26 KENIFFAIGKTELT
+26 
-40 KAHKMKLDS
+40 
-49 IVLVIKASQTYNVDV
+49 
-64 KGYTCNI
+64 
-71 GSLSLNKIVS
+71 
-81 KFRALNV
+81 
-88 YNYLVDKGVNK
+88 
-99 KNIVYGGFATASPLG
+99 
-114 DNTTAEGRSKNR
+114 
-126 RTEISVLFKLMDEVV
+126 MDEVI

-147 QNANATNSR
+147 KNEVTATNGAKES
-156 TNSTGN
+156 TNN
-162 TTNASNNS
+162 TNNNS
-170 NAPAFSGKITELGP
+170 KSAFSGKVTELGP

-198 IKSTNCVLIEVP
+198 IKSTNCVVIEIP
-210 EYCFSTNSKEAFEF
+210 EYCFSTNSKEPFEF

-247 TLLMLGAYSLNF
+247 TLLMLGSYSLNF

-280 EYDPEIRLYSNHKNW
+280 EYDPEIRLYANHKNW

-303 SYDESKKAYV
+303 SYDESKKSYV

-343 KPDQIKP
+343 KSDQIKP

-364 VKGKLFSFPIPSD
+364 IKGKLFSFPIPSD
-377 KSSFSVRGY
+377 KSSFSMRGY

-392 KQPEYFYLSEDIK
+392 KQPEYFYLSEDVK
-405 ALEPKSTKV
+405 VLEPKSTKA
-414 KSIENKEY
+414 KSIDNKEY
-422 MRICSPAK
+422 MRICTPAK

-442 LCEPP
+442 LCETP
-447 CAQ
+447 CTQ